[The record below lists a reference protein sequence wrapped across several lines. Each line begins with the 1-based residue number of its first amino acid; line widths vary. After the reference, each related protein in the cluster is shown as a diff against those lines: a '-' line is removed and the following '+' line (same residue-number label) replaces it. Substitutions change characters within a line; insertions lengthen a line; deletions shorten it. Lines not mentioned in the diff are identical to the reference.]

1 LEAPTGFGK
10 SPVAVASAL
19 TLGSSYICTSTK
31 NLQTQYTRDFPFIR
45 TAKGKNNFTCEVKED
60 FIRNRT
66 YKCKPC
72 GSTSSKYE
80 CPHTTV
86 EYGPCMSDKNFG
98 CKYKPLLKDYQ
109 VINKGS
115 KEEQVILFNEEKYRD
130 KYFDWSHVENLKEDA
145 IRDWRPCHYF
155 HQMNIALAASHSV
168 LNYAIFLG
176 LLNKNLPAREL
187 LVLDESHLLETEIVR
202 FRGISISRKKWRKYI
217 PELKIDNHEYDVSGW
232 LEFIT
237 DLEEEMRDIRIPPQN
252 KEIMIEA
259 SQDLEKL
266 ELTIDAISANS
277 NNWIVSDVKWE
288 GREVTRVELKP
299 LDVSPYCKD
308 VFSKC
313 EKTLMMSA
321 TILDPDAFC
330 SSIGLVPKDVK
341 IIRVDSDFPVGNRPI
356 QTLGVAYL
364 NYANLQKDEVKLAIS
379 NAIDKIMTYHR
390 DYKGIIHTT
399 SYEQLNFI
407 RENVSEGNRR
417 RLLITDPE
425 LERDEVIAKHAG
437 SKKPTV
443 LISPSLHIGLDLKDD
458 LSRFQIITKVPYLS
472 LADRWIDEKRK
483 RNEQWYTWQT
493 ALKLVQGYGRSIRSK
508 EDWAIT
514 YVLDAAF
521 GHFVFRNRDI
531 LPDWFRAA
539 IRRTSS

>member
-1 LEAPTGFGK
+1 
-10 SPVAVASAL
+10 
-19 TLGSSYICTSTK
+19 
-31 NLQTQYTRDFPFIR
+31 
-45 TAKGKNNFTCEVKED
+45 
-60 FIRNRT
+60 
-66 YKCKPC
+66 
-72 GSTSSKYE
+72 
-80 CPHTTV
+80 
-86 EYGPCMSDKNFG
+86 MSDENFG

-130 KYFDWSHVENLKEDA
+130 KYFDWSHLENLKEDA
-145 IRDWRPCHYF
+145 IRDWRSCHYF

-202 FRGISISRKKWRKYI
+202 FRGIVISRKKWRKYI
-217 PELKIDNHEYDVSGW
+217 PELKIDNHGYDINGW

-237 DLEEEMRDIRIPPQN
+237 DLEEEMLDIRIPPQN
-252 KEIMIEA
+252 QEIMIEA
-259 SQDLEKL
+259 SQDLERL
-266 ELTIDAISANS
+266 EMTIDAISTNS
-277 NNWIVSDVKWE
+277 DNWIVSDVKWE

-321 TILDPDAFC
+321 TILNPDAFC
-330 SSIGLVPKDVK
+330 SSIGLVPNDVK
-341 IIRVDSDFPVGNRPI
+341 IIRVDSDFPIGNRPI

-417 RLLITDPE
+417 RLLITDPD
-425 LERDEVIAKHAG
+425 LERDEVIAKHAE

-472 LADRWIDEKRK
+472 LGDRWIDEKRK

-521 GHFVFRNRDI
+521 GHFVFRNKDI

-539 IRRTSS
+539 IRRTR